1 MMRLRPYA
9 GEPAMFTTQ
18 LTPNLSLHMPKVS
31 PRGALSRGAV
41 TVAPSESLSQ

>member
-1 MMRLRPYA
+1 MMRLRAYD
-9 GEPAMFTTQ
+9 GELAMFTSQ

-31 PRGALSRGAV
+31 PQGALSRGAV